1 MSTTVNINSP
11 IDKVIIINTDTTST
25 EKEIL
30 NKIVEELEKADKKP
44 LEHQIE
50 DALISALAIK

>member
-1 MSTTVNINSP
+1 MSITVNINSP
-11 IDKVIIINTDTTST
+11 IDKVIIINTDATST

-44 LEHQIE
+44 LEHQIA